1 MRYAT
6 MIVLAMLATIQL
18 TYPARA
24 EEKPE
29 AMAIQGTWE
38 IVSAEIAGQLF
49 PVEAFNKV
57 QLVLKDG
64 KYQFGID
71 QGVYKLLDAE
81 GKKGI
86 DVIGEQG
93 PNLGKTIPAIYEI
106 KGDTLKICYDLA
118 GKTRPGKLET
128 KKETRQFLATY
139 KRAAKPAP

>member
-1 MRYAT
+1 VSPFRQTQAD
-6 MIVLAMLATIQL
+6 
-18 TYPARA
+18 
-24 EEKPE
+24 EKPE

-38 IVSAEIAGQLF
+38 IVSAEIGGQLF
-49 PVEAFNKV
+49 PVEAFNKS

-71 QGVYKLLDAE
+71 QGAYKLIDAE

-93 PNLGKTIPAIYEI
+93 PNKGKTIPAIYEI
-106 KGDTLKICYDLA
+106 KGDSLKICYDLA

-128 KKETRQFLATY
+128 EKDTRQFLATY
-139 KRAAKPAP
+139 KRAAKPQP

>member
-1 MRYAT
+1 MRSAT
-6 MIVLAMLATIQL
+6 MIVLAMLATNFSYQ
-18 TYPARA
+18 PAGA
-24 EEKPE
+24 GENPE
-29 AMAIQGTWE
+29 AIAIQGTWE
-38 IVSAEIAGQLF
+38 IVSAEIGGQLF

-93 PNLGKTIPAIYEI
+93 PNQGKTIPAIYEI

-128 KKETRQFLATY
+128 EKETRQFLATY

>member
-1 MRYAT
+1 MRCAA
-6 MIVLAMLATIQL
+6 IFVLAMLAAASPIHQV
-18 TYPARA
+18 RA
-24 EEKPE
+24 DEKPD

-38 IVSAEIAGQLF
+38 IVSAEIGGQIF

-93 PNLGKTIPAIYEI
+93 PNQGKTIPAIYEI

-128 KKETRQFLATY
+128 EQETRQFLATY
-139 KRAAKPAP
+139 KRTAKPAP